1 MQRDL
6 KHGESFRLFEVSLV
20 FWEVRRQASI
30 FDHFLESFTAPI
42 LLKLNYLMQSAR
54 SQSIENGGI

>member
-1 MQRDL
+1 MG
-6 KHGESFRLFEVSLV
+6 GEEAGQYLC
-20 FWEVRRQASI
+20 
-30 FDHFLESFTAPI
+30 HFLESFTAPI